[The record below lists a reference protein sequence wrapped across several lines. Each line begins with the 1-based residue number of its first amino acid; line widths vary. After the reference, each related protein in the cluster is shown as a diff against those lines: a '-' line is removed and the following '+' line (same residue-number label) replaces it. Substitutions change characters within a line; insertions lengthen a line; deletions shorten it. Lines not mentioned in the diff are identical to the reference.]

1 MGIGA
6 ATMKNIMKIP
16 QKLKIGHEEN
26 RIQSKYSTSWHLSE
40 EHRVKKIYAA
50 TCSL

>member
-6 ATMKNIMKIP
+6 ATTKNIMEIP

-26 RIQSKYSTSWHLSE
+26 RIQSKYSTSWHLSA
-40 EHRVKKIYAA
+40 EH
-50 TCSL
+50 